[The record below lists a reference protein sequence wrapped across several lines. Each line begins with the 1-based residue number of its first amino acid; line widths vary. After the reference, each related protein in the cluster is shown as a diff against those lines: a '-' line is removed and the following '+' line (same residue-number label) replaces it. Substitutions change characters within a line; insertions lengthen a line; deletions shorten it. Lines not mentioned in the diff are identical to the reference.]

1 MSPKQ
6 KKIAAKAPPPDKID
20 AKDFAV
26 LKKEKAKGR
35 GMGLQDESIKPGK
48 VMKAKTGKQIVKEF
62 SASLKGIDESFKS
75 KVHPMKKQRLL
86 DRSTVMTKA
95 KYGKV
100 MKAKRGKFLRSDPT
114 KPISSVQPST
124 TLPKDFL
131 GKRKALGGI
140 RASLG
145 MLKGPAKAGAILGAA
160 LTVPVGKMLKKIQD
174 KRKAK
179 NRDEGKV
186 KKMAGGMAKKYSKG
200 GDLRAEY
207 IHSQTKKNRKVTGE
221 GYFTERSATR
231 REEYGAAKD
240 RYPNKMDR
248 RKQMLK
254 NLSRVLNP
262 TMGVVKGTIDALN
275 APTTRKYSVG
285 GGMMN
290 KPMGYS
296 SGSKLMDFIKSGS
309 YTDKYGTK
317 TNVDKAIKKINLSPK
332 DKDLAT
338 MKPASDKKMMG
349 GGMMQG
355 KIYKASEG
363 IMLSAYK
370 RPTMSIQEGAAKARE
385 RNKKQDE
392 RKKEIDEAAKKYRV
406 GGGGANRYGPHKVD
420 VNRQAT
426 EALLG
431 RGPIQEKIIK
441 FADKFNK
448 RIKTKKMVGG
458 MAKKY
463 SVGGGMMQRPMG
475 YKHGTKPGAGPLGA
489 AGLRQPAKENIDQII
504 KDQKFPPISIY
515 IEDKKKPQKPFP
527 VPSLY
532 NNNKKPDKRI
542 REGEPRAKKP
552 SNIFG
557 YKSGT
562 MVKARGCKLGRTRP
576 TKMY

>member
-26 LKKEKAKGR
+26 LKAEKAKGR
-35 GMGLQDESIKPGK
+35 GMGLQDESVQPGK

-95 KYGKV
+95 KYGKI
-100 MKAKRGKFLRSDPT
+100 MKAKRGEFLRSDPT

-131 GKRKALGGI
+131 GKRKALGGV

-179 NRDEGKV
+179 NRDEAKV

-349 GGMMQG
+349 GGMMQ
-355 KIYKASEG
+355 
-363 IMLSAYK
+363 
-370 RPTMSIQEGAAKARE
+370 RPM
-385 RNKKQDE
+385 
-392 RKKEIDEAAKKYRV
+392 
-406 GGGGANRYGPHKVD
+406 GGP
-420 VNRQAT
+420 
-426 EALLG
+426 
-431 RGPIQEKIIK
+431 
-441 FADKFNK
+441 
-448 RIKTKKMVGG
+448 M
-458 MAKKY
+458 
-463 SVGGGMMQRPMG
+463 GGMMQRPMG
-475 YKHGTKPGAGPLGA
+475 YKK
-489 AGLRQPAKENIDQII
+489 
-504 KDQKFPPISIY
+504 
-515 IEDKKKPQKPFP
+515 
-527 VPSLY
+527 
-532 NNNKKPDKRI
+532 
-542 REGEPRAKKP
+542 
-552 SNIFG
+552 
-557 YKSGT
+557 GT

>member
-26 LKKEKAKGR
+26 LKAEKAKGR
-35 GMGLQDESIKPGK
+35 GMGLQDESVQPGK

-95 KYGKV
+95 KYGKI
-100 MKAKRGKFLRSDPT
+100 MKAKRGEFLRSDPT

-124 TLPKDFL
+124 TLPKDFV
-131 GKRKALGGI
+131 GKRKALGGV

-179 NRDEGKV
+179 NRDEAKV

-349 GGMMQG
+349 GGMMQ
-355 KIYKASEG
+355 
-363 IMLSAYK
+363 
-370 RPTMSIQEGAAKARE
+370 RPM
-385 RNKKQDE
+385 
-392 RKKEIDEAAKKYRV
+392 
-406 GGGGANRYGPHKVD
+406 GGP
-420 VNRQAT
+420 
-426 EALLG
+426 
-431 RGPIQEKIIK
+431 
-441 FADKFNK
+441 
-448 RIKTKKMVGG
+448 M
-458 MAKKY
+458 
-463 SVGGGMMQRPMG
+463 GGMMQRPMG
-475 YKHGTKPGAGPLGA
+475 YKK
-489 AGLRQPAKENIDQII
+489 
-504 KDQKFPPISIY
+504 
-515 IEDKKKPQKPFP
+515 
-527 VPSLY
+527 
-532 NNNKKPDKRI
+532 
-542 REGEPRAKKP
+542 
-552 SNIFG
+552 
-557 YKSGT
+557 GT

>member
-26 LKKEKAKGR
+26 LKAEKAKGR
-35 GMGLQDESIKPGK
+35 GMGLQDESVQPGK

-95 KYGKV
+95 KYGKI

-296 SGSKLMDFIKSGS
+296 SGSKSLWI
-309 YTDKYGTK
+309 
-317 TNVDKAIKKINLSPK
+317 
-332 DKDLAT
+332 
-338 MKPASDKKMMG
+338 
-349 GGMMQG
+349 
-355 KIYKASEG
+355 
-363 IMLSAYK
+363 
-370 RPTMSIQEGAAKARE
+370 
-385 RNKKQDE
+385 
-392 RKKEIDEAAKKYRV
+392 
-406 GGGGANRYGPHKVD
+406 
-420 VNRQAT
+420 
-426 EALLG
+426 LL
-431 RGPIQEKIIK
+431 
-441 FADKFNK
+441 
-448 RIKTKKMVGG
+448 
-458 MAKKY
+458 
-463 SVGGGMMQRPMG
+463 
-475 YKHGTKPGAGPLGA
+475 
-489 AGLRQPAKENIDQII
+489 QIR
-504 KDQKFPPISIY
+504 F
-515 IEDKKKPQKPFP
+515 
-527 VPSLY
+527 LY
-532 NNNKKPDKRI
+532 
-542 REGEPRAKKP
+542 
-552 SNIFG
+552 
-557 YKSGT
+557 
-562 MVKARGCKLGRTRP
+562 
-576 TKMY
+576 

>member
-1 MSPKQ
+1 MDKPLEPGVRKKGRNTYQVSTEYLNEDFEKMGPEKFKQLMKDKKPKTMKEGGLSAGQ
-6 KKIAAKAPPPDKID
+6 KKIAAKAPPPNKID

-26 LKKEKAKGR
+26 LKAEKAKGR
-35 GMGLQDESIKPGK
+35 GMGLQDEKVKPGK

-62 SASLKGIDESFKS
+62 SASLKGIDESFKD
-75 KVHPMKKQRLL
+75 KVHPMKKQRLM
-86 DRSTVMTKA
+86 DRNKVIKA
-95 KYGKV
+95 RYGKAIKTEL
-100 MKAKRGKFLRSDPT
+100 KADPT
-114 KPISSVQPST
+114 KPISSVAPKASDILKKKK
-124 TLPKDFL
+124 LP
-131 GKRKALGGI
+131 GRIGTALGI
-140 RASLG
+140 AS
-145 MLKGPAKAGAILGAA
+145 MMVPAAYAAA
-160 LTVPVGKMLKKIQD
+160 LQYKDYKS
-174 KRKAK
+174 AK
-179 NRDEGKV
+179 NRDEAKV
-186 KKMAGGMAKKYSKG
+186 KK
-200 GDLRAEY
+200 
-207 IHSQTKKNRKVTGE
+207 
-221 GYFTERSATR
+221 
-231 REEYGAAKD
+231 
-240 RYPNKMDR
+240 
-248 RKQMLK
+248 
-254 NLSRVLNP
+254 
-262 TMGVVKGTIDALN
+262 
-275 APTTRKYSVG
+275 
-285 GGMMN
+285 
-290 KPMGYS
+290 
-296 SGSKLMDFIKSGS
+296 
-309 YTDKYGTK
+309 
-317 TNVDKAIKKINLSPK
+317 
-332 DKDLAT
+332 
-338 MKPASDKKMMG
+338 MG

-392 RKKEIDEAAKKYRV
+392 RKKEIDKAAKKYRV

-475 YKHGTKPGAGPLGA
+475 GMMQRPMGYKHGTKPGAGPLGA
-489 AGLRQPAKENIDQII
+489 AGLRQPTKEKSIDQII

-532 NNNKKPDKRI
+532 NNNKKPSAGRI
-542 REGEPRAKKP
+542 REDEPRAKKMGEP
-552 SNIFG
+552 KGF
-557 YKSGT
+557 KSGT

>member
-392 RKKEIDEAAKKYRV
+392 RKKEIDKAAKKYRV

-463 SVGGGMMQRPMG
+463 SAKTYGWTYGW
-475 YKHGTKPGAGPLGA
+475 YDAKTY
-489 AGLRQPAKENIDQII
+489 GL
-504 KDQKFPPISIY
+504 
-515 IEDKKKPQKPFP
+515 
-527 VPSLY
+527 
-532 NNNKKPDKRI
+532 
-542 REGEPRAKKP
+542 
-552 SNIFG
+552 
-557 YKSGT
+557 
-562 MVKARGCKLGRTRP
+562 
-576 TKMY
+576 

>member
-26 LKKEKAKGR
+26 LKAEKAKGR
-35 GMGLQDESIKPGK
+35 GMGLQDESVQPGK

-95 KYGKV
+95 KYGKI
-100 MKAKRGKFLRSDPT
+100 MKAKRGEFLRSDPT

-131 GKRKALGGI
+131 GKRKALGGV

-179 NRDEGKV
+179 NRDEAKV

-285 GGMMN
+285 GGADMSKVKTNVANAPTEVLKKAKAYYAASNRDEAKVKKMGGGMMN

-296 SGSKLMDFIKSGS
+296 SGTKLMDFIKSGS

-349 GGMMQG
+349 GGMM
-355 KIYKASEG
+355 
-363 IMLSAYK
+363 
-370 RPTMSIQEGAAKARE
+370 
-385 RNKKQDE
+385 NK
-392 RKKEIDEAAKKYRV
+392 
-406 GGGGANRYGPHKVD
+406 
-420 VNRQAT
+420 
-426 EALLG
+426 
-431 RGPIQEKIIK
+431 
-441 FADKFNK
+441 
-448 RIKTKKMVGG
+448 
-458 MAKKY
+458 
-463 SVGGGMMQRPMG
+463 PM
-475 YKHGTKPGAGPLGA
+475 
-489 AGLRQPAKENIDQII
+489 
-504 KDQKFPPISIY
+504 
-515 IEDKKKPQKPFP
+515 
-527 VPSLY
+527 
-532 NNNKKPDKRI
+532 
-542 REGEPRAKKP
+542 
-552 SNIFG
+552 G

-562 MVKARGCKLGRTRP
+562 MVKARGCKLGRTKP

>member
-1 MSPKQ
+1 MDKPLEPGVRKKGRNTYQVSTEYLNEDFEKMGPEKFKQLMKDKKPKTMKEGGLSAGQ

-48 VMKAKTGKQIVKEF
+48 VQKAFLGKMIKGAGKSIGRLF
-62 SASLKGIDESFKS
+62 GAKKSATATPGTVTMSKSGIGGEGGMLPQLLQKAIDDEIIKPASKGR
-75 KVHPMKKQRLL
+75 M
-86 DRSTVMTKA
+86 MKA
-95 KYGKV
+95 KYGKM
-100 MKAKRGKFLRSDPT
+100 MKARYGKTVKTELKADPT

-131 GKRKALGGI
+131 GKRKALGGV

-349 GGMMQG
+349 GGMMQ
-355 KIYKASEG
+355 
-363 IMLSAYK
+363 
-370 RPTMSIQEGAAKARE
+370 
-385 RNKKQDE
+385 
-392 RKKEIDEAAKKYRV
+392 
-406 GGGGANRYGPHKVD
+406 
-420 VNRQAT
+420 
-426 EALLG
+426 
-431 RGPIQEKIIK
+431 
-441 FADKFNK
+441 
-448 RIKTKKMVGG
+448 
-458 MAKKY
+458 
-463 SVGGGMMQRPMG
+463 RPM
-475 YKHGTKPGAGPLGA
+475 
-489 AGLRQPAKENIDQII
+489 
-504 KDQKFPPISIY
+504 
-515 IEDKKKPQKPFP
+515 
-527 VPSLY
+527 
-532 NNNKKPDKRI
+532 
-542 REGEPRAKKP
+542 
-552 SNIFG
+552 G

>member
-1 MSPKQ
+1 MDKPLEPGVRKKGRNTYQVSTEYLNEDFEKMGPEKFKQLMKDKKPKTMKEGGLSAGQ

-95 KYGKV
+95 KYGKI
-100 MKAKRGKFLRSDPT
+100 MKAKRGKFLGSDPT

-131 GKRKALGGI
+131 GKRKALGGV

-179 NRDEGKV
+179 NRDEAKV
-186 KKMAGGMAKKYSKG
+186 KKMVGGMAKKYS
-200 GDLRAEY
+200 
-207 IHSQTKKNRKVTGE
+207 N
-221 GYFTERSATR
+221 
-231 REEYGAAKD
+231 
-240 RYPNKMDR
+240 
-248 RKQMLK
+248 
-254 NLSRVLNP
+254 
-262 TMGVVKGTIDALN
+262 
-275 APTTRKYSVG
+275 G

-349 GGMMQG
+349 GGMM
-355 KIYKASEG
+355 
-363 IMLSAYK
+363 
-370 RPTMSIQEGAAKARE
+370 
-385 RNKKQDE
+385 NK
-392 RKKEIDEAAKKYRV
+392 
-406 GGGGANRYGPHKVD
+406 
-420 VNRQAT
+420 
-426 EALLG
+426 
-431 RGPIQEKIIK
+431 
-441 FADKFNK
+441 
-448 RIKTKKMVGG
+448 
-458 MAKKY
+458 
-463 SVGGGMMQRPMG
+463 PM
-475 YKHGTKPGAGPLGA
+475 
-489 AGLRQPAKENIDQII
+489 
-504 KDQKFPPISIY
+504 
-515 IEDKKKPQKPFP
+515 
-527 VPSLY
+527 
-532 NNNKKPDKRI
+532 
-542 REGEPRAKKP
+542 
-552 SNIFG
+552 G

>member
-1 MSPKQ
+1 MDKPLEPGVRKKGRNTYQVSTEYLKEDFEKMGPEKFKQLMKDKKPKTMKKGGLSAGQ

-26 LKKEKAKGR
+26 LKAEKAKGR
-35 GMGLQDESIKPGK
+35 GMGLQDESVQP
-48 VMKAKTGKQIVKEF
+48 
-62 SASLKGIDESFKS
+62 
-75 KVHPMKKQRLL
+75 
-86 DRSTVMTKA
+86 
-95 KYGKV
+95 GKV
-100 MKAKRGKFLRSDPT
+100 MKAKRGEFLRSDPT

-131 GKRKALGGI
+131 GKRKALGGV

-179 NRDEGKV
+179 NRDEAKV
-186 KKMAGGMAKKYSKG
+186 KKMGGGMMKKYSKG

-285 GGMMN
+285 GGADMGDPK
-290 KPMGYS
+290 KPTAIPKGKDSEVMIYNRS
-296 SGSKLMDFIKSGS
+296 SHSGLRPVANAP
-309 YTDKYGTK
+309 TK
-317 TNVDKAIKKINLSPK
+317 VLKK
-332 DKDLAT
+332 
-338 MKPASDKKMMG
+338 
-349 GGMMQG
+349 
-355 KIYKASEG
+355 
-363 IMLSAYK
+363 
-370 RPTMSIQEGAAKARE
+370 AKAYYAASNR
-385 RNKKQDE
+385 
-392 RKKEIDEAAKKYRV
+392 DEA
-406 GGGGANRYGPHKVD
+406 KV
-420 VNRQAT
+420 
-426 EALLG
+426 
-431 RGPIQEKIIK
+431 
-441 FADKFNK
+441 
-448 RIKTKKMVGG
+448 KKMVGG

-463 SVGGGMMQRPMG
+463 SVGGGADMGKVGEYKSKFAVVSDRIRRKKKEGVRLTQRDLDFLEGSLPKKMGGGMMQRPMGGPMGGMMQRPMG
-475 YKHGTKPGAGPLGA
+475 YKK
-489 AGLRQPAKENIDQII
+489 
-504 KDQKFPPISIY
+504 
-515 IEDKKKPQKPFP
+515 
-527 VPSLY
+527 
-532 NNNKKPDKRI
+532 
-542 REGEPRAKKP
+542 
-552 SNIFG
+552 
-557 YKSGT
+557 GT

>member
-1 MSPKQ
+1 MDKPLEPGVRKKGRNTYQVSTEYLNEDFEKMGPEKFKQLMKDKKPKTMKEGGLSAGQ

-95 KYGKV
+95 KYGKI

-179 NRDEGKV
+179 NRDEAKV

-349 GGMMQG
+349 GGMMQ
-355 KIYKASEG
+355 
-363 IMLSAYK
+363 
-370 RPTMSIQEGAAKARE
+370 
-385 RNKKQDE
+385 
-392 RKKEIDEAAKKYRV
+392 
-406 GGGGANRYGPHKVD
+406 
-420 VNRQAT
+420 
-426 EALLG
+426 
-431 RGPIQEKIIK
+431 
-441 FADKFNK
+441 
-448 RIKTKKMVGG
+448 
-458 MAKKY
+458 
-463 SVGGGMMQRPMG
+463 RPM
-475 YKHGTKPGAGPLGA
+475 
-489 AGLRQPAKENIDQII
+489 
-504 KDQKFPPISIY
+504 
-515 IEDKKKPQKPFP
+515 
-527 VPSLY
+527 
-532 NNNKKPDKRI
+532 
-542 REGEPRAKKP
+542 
-552 SNIFG
+552 G

>member
-1 MSPKQ
+1 
-6 KKIAAKAPPPDKID
+6 
-20 AKDFAV
+20 V
-26 LKKEKAKGR
+26 E
-35 GMGLQDESIKPGK
+35 
-48 VMKAKTGKQIVKEF
+48 
-62 SASLKGIDESFKS
+62 
-75 KVHPMKKQRLL
+75 
-86 DRSTVMTKA
+86 
-95 KYGKV
+95 
-100 MKAKRGKFLRSDPT
+100 
-114 KPISSVQPST
+114 
-124 TLPKDFL
+124 
-131 GKRKALGGI
+131 

-179 NRDEGKV
+179 NRDEAKV

-349 GGMMQG
+349 GGMMQ
-355 KIYKASEG
+355 
-363 IMLSAYK
+363 
-370 RPTMSIQEGAAKARE
+370 RPM
-385 RNKKQDE
+385 
-392 RKKEIDEAAKKYRV
+392 
-406 GGGGANRYGPHKVD
+406 GGP
-420 VNRQAT
+420 
-426 EALLG
+426 
-431 RGPIQEKIIK
+431 
-441 FADKFNK
+441 
-448 RIKTKKMVGG
+448 M
-458 MAKKY
+458 
-463 SVGGGMMQRPMG
+463 GGMMQRPMG
-475 YKHGTKPGAGPLGA
+475 YKK
-489 AGLRQPAKENIDQII
+489 
-504 KDQKFPPISIY
+504 
-515 IEDKKKPQKPFP
+515 
-527 VPSLY
+527 
-532 NNNKKPDKRI
+532 
-542 REGEPRAKKP
+542 
-552 SNIFG
+552 
-557 YKSGT
+557 GT

>member
-26 LKKEKAKGR
+26 LKAEKAKGR
-35 GMGLQDESIKPGK
+35 GMGLQDESVQPGK

-95 KYGKV
+95 KYGKI
-100 MKAKRGKFLRSDPT
+100 MKAKRGEFLRSDPT

-131 GKRKALGGI
+131 GKRKALGGV

-179 NRDEGKV
+179 NRDEAKV

-285 GGMMN
+285 GGADMSKVKTNVANAPTEVLKKAKAYYAASNRDEAKVKKMGGGMMN

-349 GGMMQG
+349 GGMM
-355 KIYKASEG
+355 
-363 IMLSAYK
+363 
-370 RPTMSIQEGAAKARE
+370 
-385 RNKKQDE
+385 NK
-392 RKKEIDEAAKKYRV
+392 
-406 GGGGANRYGPHKVD
+406 
-420 VNRQAT
+420 
-426 EALLG
+426 
-431 RGPIQEKIIK
+431 
-441 FADKFNK
+441 
-448 RIKTKKMVGG
+448 
-458 MAKKY
+458 
-463 SVGGGMMQRPMG
+463 PM
-475 YKHGTKPGAGPLGA
+475 
-489 AGLRQPAKENIDQII
+489 
-504 KDQKFPPISIY
+504 
-515 IEDKKKPQKPFP
+515 
-527 VPSLY
+527 
-532 NNNKKPDKRI
+532 
-542 REGEPRAKKP
+542 
-552 SNIFG
+552 G

>member
-26 LKKEKAKGR
+26 LKAEKAKGR
-35 GMGLQDESIKPGK
+35 GMGLQDESVQP
-48 VMKAKTGKQIVKEF
+48 
-62 SASLKGIDESFKS
+62 
-75 KVHPMKKQRLL
+75 
-86 DRSTVMTKA
+86 
-95 KYGKV
+95 GKV
-100 MKAKRGKFLRSDPT
+100 MKAKRGEFLRSDPT

-131 GKRKALGGI
+131 GKRKALGGV

-179 NRDEGKV
+179 NRDEAKV

-285 GGMMN
+285 GGADMSKVKTNVANAPTEVLKKAKAYYAASNRDEAKVKKMGGGMMN

-317 TNVDKAIKKINLSPK
+317 INVDKAIKKINLSPK

-448 RIKTKKMVGG
+448 RLKPKRVVGRN
-458 MAKKY
+458 M
-463 SVGGGMMQRPMG
+463 GGMMQKPMG
-475 YKHGTKPGAGPLGA
+475 Y
-489 AGLRQPAKENIDQII
+489 R
-504 KDQKFPPISIY
+504 
-515 IEDKKKPQKPFP
+515 
-527 VPSLY
+527 
-532 NNNKKPDKRI
+532 
-542 REGEPRAKKP
+542 
-552 SNIFG
+552 
-557 YKSGT
+557 SGT
-562 MVKARGCKLGRTRP
+562 MVQARGCKLGRTRP
-576 TKMY
+576 TKIT

>member
-1 MSPKQ
+1 MDKPLEPGVRKKGRNTYQVSTEYLNEDFEKMGPEKFKQLMKDKKPKTMKEGGLSAGQ
-6 KKIAAKAPPPDKID
+6 KKIAAKAPPPNKID

-26 LKKEKAKGR
+26 LRKEKAKGR

-62 SASLKGIDESFKS
+62 SASLKGIDESYKD
-75 KVHPMKKQRLL
+75 KVHPMKKQRLM
-86 DRSTVMTKA
+86 DRNKVIKA
-95 KYGKV
+95 RYGKAIKTEL
-100 MKAKRGKFLRSDPT
+100 KADPT
-114 KPISSVQPST
+114 KPISSVAPKASDILKKKK
-124 TLPKDFL
+124 LP
-131 GKRKALGGI
+131 GRIGTALGI
-140 RASLG
+140 AS
-145 MLKGPAKAGAILGAA
+145 MMVPAAYAAA
-160 LTVPVGKMLKKIQD
+160 LQYKDYKS
-174 KRKAK
+174 AK
-179 NRDEGKV
+179 NRDEAKV
-186 KKMAGGMAKKYSKG
+186 KK
-200 GDLRAEY
+200 
-207 IHSQTKKNRKVTGE
+207 
-221 GYFTERSATR
+221 
-231 REEYGAAKD
+231 
-240 RYPNKMDR
+240 
-248 RKQMLK
+248 
-254 NLSRVLNP
+254 
-262 TMGVVKGTIDALN
+262 
-275 APTTRKYSVG
+275 
-285 GGMMN
+285 
-290 KPMGYS
+290 
-296 SGSKLMDFIKSGS
+296 
-309 YTDKYGTK
+309 
-317 TNVDKAIKKINLSPK
+317 
-332 DKDLAT
+332 
-338 MKPASDKKMMG
+338 MG

-392 RKKEIDEAAKKYRV
+392 RKKEIDKAAKKYRV

-475 YKHGTKPGAGPLGA
+475 GMMQRPMGYKHGTKPGAGPLGA
-489 AGLRQPAKENIDQII
+489 AGLRQPTKEKSIDQII

-532 NNNKKPDKRI
+532 NNNKKPSAGRI
-542 REGEPRAKKP
+542 REDEPRAKKMGEP
-552 SNIFG
+552 KGF
-557 YKSGT
+557 KSGT

>member
-26 LKKEKAKGR
+26 LKAEKAKGR
-35 GMGLQDESIKPGK
+35 GMGLQDESVQPGK
-48 VMKAKTGKQIVKEF
+48 VQKAFLGKMIKGAGKSIGRLFGAKKSATATPGTVTMSKSGIGGEGGMLPQLLQKAIDDGIIKSASKGRMMKAFKGGGADMGLQDEKVK
-62 SASLKGIDESFKS
+62 
-75 KVHPMKKQRLL
+75 P
-86 DRSTVMTKA
+86 
-95 KYGKV
+95 GKV

-124 TLPKDFL
+124 TLPKDFV
-131 GKRKALGGI
+131 GKRKALGGV

-179 NRDEGKV
+179 NRDEAKV

-349 GGMMQG
+349 GGMMQ
-355 KIYKASEG
+355 
-363 IMLSAYK
+363 
-370 RPTMSIQEGAAKARE
+370 
-385 RNKKQDE
+385 
-392 RKKEIDEAAKKYRV
+392 
-406 GGGGANRYGPHKVD
+406 
-420 VNRQAT
+420 
-426 EALLG
+426 
-431 RGPIQEKIIK
+431 
-441 FADKFNK
+441 
-448 RIKTKKMVGG
+448 
-458 MAKKY
+458 
-463 SVGGGMMQRPMG
+463 RPM
-475 YKHGTKPGAGPLGA
+475 
-489 AGLRQPAKENIDQII
+489 
-504 KDQKFPPISIY
+504 
-515 IEDKKKPQKPFP
+515 
-527 VPSLY
+527 
-532 NNNKKPDKRI
+532 
-542 REGEPRAKKP
+542 
-552 SNIFG
+552 G

>member
-1 MSPKQ
+1 MV
-6 KKIAAKAPPPDKID
+6 KI
-20 AKDFAV
+20 
-26 LKKEKAKGR
+26 
-35 GMGLQDESIKPGK
+35 
-48 VMKAKTGKQIVKEF
+48 
-62 SASLKGIDESFKS
+62 
-75 KVHPMKKQRLL
+75 
-86 DRSTVMTKA
+86 
-95 KYGKV
+95 

-124 TLPKDFL
+124 TLPKDFV
-131 GKRKALGGI
+131 GKRKALGGV

-179 NRDEGKV
+179 NRDEAKV

-349 GGMMQG
+349 GGMMQ
-355 KIYKASEG
+355 
-363 IMLSAYK
+363 
-370 RPTMSIQEGAAKARE
+370 
-385 RNKKQDE
+385 
-392 RKKEIDEAAKKYRV
+392 
-406 GGGGANRYGPHKVD
+406 
-420 VNRQAT
+420 
-426 EALLG
+426 
-431 RGPIQEKIIK
+431 
-441 FADKFNK
+441 
-448 RIKTKKMVGG
+448 
-458 MAKKY
+458 
-463 SVGGGMMQRPMG
+463 RPM
-475 YKHGTKPGAGPLGA
+475 
-489 AGLRQPAKENIDQII
+489 
-504 KDQKFPPISIY
+504 
-515 IEDKKKPQKPFP
+515 
-527 VPSLY
+527 
-532 NNNKKPDKRI
+532 
-542 REGEPRAKKP
+542 
-552 SNIFG
+552 G

>member
-1 MSPKQ
+1 MDKPLEPGVRKKGRNTYQVSTEYLNEDFEKMGPEKFKQLMKDKKPKTMKEGGLSAGQ

-48 VMKAKTGKQIVKEF
+48 VMKARYGKAIMTIAEKAM
-62 SASLKGIDESFKS
+62 SGAKSYKNYLKGLKKATSERRSEVIKSPEYSPSNYKGTKSYKALGIKNEDEFYKIKMKDPKFAGAVYKTAGS
-75 KVHPMKKQRLL
+75 KKIPAAVDNRIRQLNANIRMDKINQNP
-86 DRSTVMTKA
+86 KA
-95 KYGKV
+95 KKMYEQGVTFGKKTRKMGGGM
-100 MKAKRGKFLRSDPT
+100 MKARDGKAVKTDPT
-114 KPISSVQPST
+114 KTITDKGQFVKRRMKLAGSK
-124 TLPKDFL
+124 LP
-131 GKRKALGGI
+131 GKIGTALGI
-140 RASLG
+140 AS
-145 MLKGPAKAGAILGAA
+145 MMVPAAYAAAIQYKDYKA
-160 LTVPVGKMLKKIQD
+160 
-174 KRKAK
+174 AK
-179 NRDEGKV
+179 NRDEAKV

-296 SGSKLMDFIKSGS
+296 SGTKLMDFIKSGS

-349 GGMMQG
+349 GGMM
-355 KIYKASEG
+355 
-363 IMLSAYK
+363 
-370 RPTMSIQEGAAKARE
+370 
-385 RNKKQDE
+385 NK
-392 RKKEIDEAAKKYRV
+392 
-406 GGGGANRYGPHKVD
+406 
-420 VNRQAT
+420 
-426 EALLG
+426 
-431 RGPIQEKIIK
+431 
-441 FADKFNK
+441 
-448 RIKTKKMVGG
+448 
-458 MAKKY
+458 
-463 SVGGGMMQRPMG
+463 PM
-475 YKHGTKPGAGPLGA
+475 
-489 AGLRQPAKENIDQII
+489 
-504 KDQKFPPISIY
+504 
-515 IEDKKKPQKPFP
+515 
-527 VPSLY
+527 
-532 NNNKKPDKRI
+532 
-542 REGEPRAKKP
+542 
-552 SNIFG
+552 G

-562 MVKARGCKLGRTRP
+562 MVKARGCKLGRTKP

>member
-26 LKKEKAKGR
+26 LKAEKAKGR
-35 GMGLQDESIKPGK
+35 GMGLQDESVQPGK

-95 KYGKV
+95 KYGKI
-100 MKAKRGKFLRSDPT
+100 MKAKRGEFLRSDPT

-131 GKRKALGGI
+131 GKRKALGGV

-179 NRDEGKV
+179 NRDEAKV

-207 IHSQTKKNRKVTGE
+207 IHYQTKKNRKVTGE

-349 GGMMQG
+349 GGMMQ
-355 KIYKASEG
+355 
-363 IMLSAYK
+363 
-370 RPTMSIQEGAAKARE
+370 
-385 RNKKQDE
+385 
-392 RKKEIDEAAKKYRV
+392 
-406 GGGGANRYGPHKVD
+406 
-420 VNRQAT
+420 
-426 EALLG
+426 
-431 RGPIQEKIIK
+431 
-441 FADKFNK
+441 
-448 RIKTKKMVGG
+448 
-458 MAKKY
+458 
-463 SVGGGMMQRPMG
+463 RPM
-475 YKHGTKPGAGPLGA
+475 
-489 AGLRQPAKENIDQII
+489 
-504 KDQKFPPISIY
+504 
-515 IEDKKKPQKPFP
+515 
-527 VPSLY
+527 
-532 NNNKKPDKRI
+532 
-542 REGEPRAKKP
+542 
-552 SNIFG
+552 G